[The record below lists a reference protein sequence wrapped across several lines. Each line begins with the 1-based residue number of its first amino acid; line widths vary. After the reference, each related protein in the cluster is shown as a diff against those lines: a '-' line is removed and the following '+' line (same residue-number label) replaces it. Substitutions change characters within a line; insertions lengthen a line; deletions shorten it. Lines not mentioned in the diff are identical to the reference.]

1 MPGGGV
7 VKVPRS
13 WLGEHVD
20 VPAGLSTTGLG
31 DALVRVGFEVEEV
44 ELAADRITGPVVL
57 GRVLEIEELTQ
68 FKKPIRYCQVDV
80 GNAEPRGIV
89 CGARNFA
96 VGDLV
101 VVSLPGA
108 VLPGGFAI
116 AARKTYDH
124 VSDGMICSARE
135 LGLGDDHDGI
145 MVLPAETG
153 APGDDALP
161 MLGLD
166 DDVLHLAVTP
176 DRGYALSIRGLA
188 RETSTA
194 LDVAFRDPAEV
205 DVPPVGD
212 GFPVTVDAVDG
223 CDRFSALEVT
233 GLDPAAASPTWMTRR
248 LRQAGM
254 RPISLAVDVT
264 NYVMLELGQPLHAFD
279 RATVKG
285 GLGVRRATA
294 GETLRTLDGADRTLA
309 ASDLVVTDDDGPVAL
324 AGVMGGERTE
334 ISASTTDIVLEAAH
348 WTPADIARTVRR
360 HRLPSEAAKR
370 FERGVDPEVAGPALA
385 RAASLL
391 AEFGGATV
399 AGVLTVVGEPTLPAA
414 VTARPGRLAALAG
427 VEWSAATITRRL
439 EQVGATVADSN
450 GELTVTPPSWRPD
463 LRDEADL
470 TEEVARLEGY
480 DSIPSRLPTP
490 PAGVGLTASQRLRR
504 DVTRAV
510 AASGYLEVVAS
521 PFMSAASLDAFDLAA
536 ADPRRR
542 TVELAN
548 PLADTDPLMRTTLLP
563 GLLAALV
570 RNVGRG
576 QRDVALFAT
585 GLVFLARPDA
595 VPGPR
600 LATGSRPSDADLAAL
615 DASLPEQPRHLA
627 AVLTGER
634 DPRGWWGPGRPA
646 DWADAVEVARTVAA
660 AARADLT
667 VAAGHVAPWH
677 PGRCAELRVAVD
689 GVGERVVGHAGELH
703 PRVVAALGLPAR
715 TCAVELDLDAFA
727 PPAPVQAPVVAPY
740 PPALADI
747 ALVVADRVAEADVAA
762 AVRAGAG
769 DLLES
774 VRLFDVYTGANLGEG
789 RKSLAYALRW
799 RAPDRTLT
807 SDEVSA
813 FRQAAV
819 DRAQADVGAV
829 LRT

>member
-7 VKVPRS
+7 VRVPRS

-20 VPAGLSTTGLG
+20 LPADLSTTALG
-31 DALVRVGFEVEEV
+31 DALVRVGFEVEEI
-44 ELAADRITGPVVL
+44 ELGAERIVGPVVL
-57 GRVLEIEELTQ
+57 GRVVEIEELTQ

-80 GNAEPRGIV
+80 GNAAPQSIV

-153 APGDDALP
+153 APGNDALTL
-161 MLGLD
+161 LGLD

-176 DRGYALSIRGLA
+176 DRGYALSVRGLA

-194 LDVAFRDPAEV
+194 LGVAFRDPAAIG
-205 DVPPVGD
+205 VPAAGD

-223 CDRFSALEVT
+223 CDRFSALTVT
-233 GLDPAAASPTWMTRR
+233 GLDPAATSPTWMARR

-279 RATVKG
+279 RASLKG

-294 GETLRTLDGADRTLA
+294 GERLRTLDGNDRTLA
-309 ASDLVVTDDDGPVAL
+309 ATDLVVTDDDGPVAL

-334 ISASTTDIVLEAAH
+334 VSASTTDIVLEAAH
-348 WTPADIARTVRR
+348 WTPADIARAVRR

-370 FERGVDPEVAGPALA
+370 FERGVDPLVAGPALA
-385 RAASLL
+385 RAAGLL

-399 AGVLTVVGEPTLPAA
+399 GDVLTVVGDPAPA
-414 VTARPGRLAALAG
+414 VTVSARPQRIAALAG
-427 VEWSAATITRRL
+427 VELSDATIVRRL
-439 EQVGATVADSN
+439 EQIGATVVQTN
-450 GELTVTPPSWRPD
+450 GLLGVTPPSWRPD
-463 LRDEADL
+463 LGDEADL

-480 DSIPSRLPTP
+480 DTIPSTLPTP
-490 PAGVGLTASQRLRR
+490 PAGLGLTPEQRLRR

-510 AASGYLEVVAS
+510 AAAGVLEVIAS
-521 PFMSAASLDAFDLAA
+521 PFMSPESLAAFDLNP
-536 ADPRRR
+536 ADDRRR

-563 GLLAALV
+563 SLLAALV

-576 QRDVALFAT
+576 RRDVALFAT
-585 GLVFLARPDA
+585 GLVFLRRDTDVTP
-595 VPGPR
+595 PR
-600 LATGSRPSDADLAAL
+600 LGVGARSSDADLAAL
-615 DASLPEQPRHLA
+615 DATLPEQPRHLA

-634 DPRGWWGPGRPA
+634 DPKGWWGPGRPA
-646 DWADAVEVARTVAA
+646 DWADAIEIARVVAG

-667 VAAGHVAPWH
+667 VTAGHIAPWH
-677 PGRCAELRVAVD
+677 PGRCGELRLGD
-689 GVGERVVGHAGELH
+689 RIVGYAGELH
-703 PRVVAALGLPAR
+703 PRVVAALDLPAR

-727 PPAPVQAPVVAPY
+727 APDPVRAPSVSPY

-747 ALVVADRVAEADVAA
+747 ALVVADHIAEADVVA

-769 DLLES
+769 SLLES
-774 VRLFDVYTGANLGEG
+774 VRLFDVYTGATVGDG

-799 RAPDRTLT
+799 RAADRTLT
-807 SDEVSA
+807 SDEVA
-813 FRQAAV
+813 GFRDAAV
-819 DRAQADVGAV
+819 LRAGTDVGAV

>member
-7 VKVPRS
+7 VRVPRG
-13 WLGEHVD
+13 WLAEYVD
-20 VPAGLSTTGLG
+20 LPSSLSTTDLG

-44 ELAADRITGPVVL
+44 ELGADRVTGPVVL

-68 FKKPIRYCQVDV
+68 FKKPIRFCRLDV
-80 GNAEPRGIV
+80 GNAEPQGIV

-145 MVLPAETG
+145 MVLPTATG

-161 MLGLD
+161 LLGLS

-188 RETSTA
+188 REAGTALGVPSRDPAA
-194 LDVAFRDPAEV
+194 LDVPPA
-205 DVPPVGD
+205 GD
-212 GFPVTVDAVDG
+212 GFAVTVDAVDG
-223 CDRFSALEVT
+223 CDRFSALTVS
-233 GLDPAAASPTWMTRR
+233 GLDPTATSPTWMSAR

-279 RATVKG
+279 RAALQG
-285 GLGVRRATA
+285 GLGVRRATE
-294 GETLRTLDGADRTLA
+294 GERLTTLDGAERTLA
-309 ASDLVVTDDDGPVAL
+309 ATDLVVTDDVGPVAL

-334 ISASTTDIVLEAAH
+334 VSDATTDLVLEAAH
-348 WTPADIARTVRR
+348 WTPADIARAVRR

-385 RAASLL
+385 RAAALL
-391 AEFGGATV
+391 AEHGGATV
-399 AGVLTVVGEPTLPAA
+399 DPVLTVVGDPAPRPTIR
-414 VTARPGRLAALAG
+414 ARPERIAALAG
-427 VEWSAATITRRL
+427 VELSTATITARL
-439 EQVGATVADSN
+439 EQVGATVARSN
-450 GELTVTPPSWRPD
+450 DVLAVTPPPWRPD
-463 LRDEADL
+463 LGDEADL

-480 DSIPSRLPTP
+480 DTIPSRLPAP
-490 PAGVGLTASQRLRR
+490 PAGRGLTPEQRLRR

-510 AASGYLEVVAS
+510 AASGYLEVIAS
-521 PFMSAASLDAFDLAA
+521 PFMSAAALDALDLNA

-563 GLLAALV
+563 ALLTALT

-576 QRDVALFAT
+576 LRDVGLFAT
-585 GLVFLARPDA
+585 GLVFRDRGK
-595 VPGPR
+595 VPTPPR
-600 LATGSRPSDADLAAL
+600 LTAGARPSDADLAAL
-615 DASLPEQPRHLA
+615 DATLPEQPRHLA

-646 DWADAVEVARTVAA
+646 DWADAVEVARTVAR
-660 AARADLT
+660 AARAELT
-667 VAAGHVAPWH
+667 VTAGHLAPWH
-677 PGRCAELRVAVD
+677 PGRCAELRLTGGLD
-689 GVGERVVGHAGELH
+689 DRVIGHAGELH
-703 PRVVAALGLPAR
+703 PRVVAALGLPPR
-715 TCAVELDLDAFA
+715 TCAVELDLDAIA
-727 PPAPVQAPVVAPY
+727 PPAPVDAPAVSPY

-762 AVRAGAG
+762 AVRVGAG
-769 DLLES
+769 PLLES
-774 VRLFDVYTGANLGEG
+774 LRLFDVYTGAGVGDG
-789 RKSLAYALRW
+789 RTSLAYALRW

-807 SDEVSA
+807 SEEVA
-813 FRQAAV
+813 GYRDAAV
-819 DRAQADVGAV
+819 QRAGTDVGAV